1 MNIINIII
9 KQIRES
15 AGLSPEEV
23 AKAIGIDLDR
33 YMAIERDPAY
43 LTFGILGGI
52 KRYWKVSS
60 MEFFTFNL
68 TERQKAA
75 LFSPGDQSLDLL
87 ERLEIGENILASQQ
101 FALQL
106 ALLQGQWKENFND
119 EVQKN

>member
-106 ALLQGQWKENFND
+106 ALLQGQWKENFNY

>member
-23 AKAIGIDLDR
+23 ATAIGIDVER

-52 KRYWKVSS
+52 KRFWKVSS

-68 TERQKAA
+68 TEQQKDA
-75 LFSPGDQSLDLL
+75 LFSPGDHSITLL

-119 EVQKN
+119 DVQKN

>member
-1 MNIINIII
+1 
-9 KQIRES
+9 
-15 AGLSPEEV
+15 
-23 AKAIGIDLDR
+23 
-33 YMAIERDPAY
+33 MAIERDPAY